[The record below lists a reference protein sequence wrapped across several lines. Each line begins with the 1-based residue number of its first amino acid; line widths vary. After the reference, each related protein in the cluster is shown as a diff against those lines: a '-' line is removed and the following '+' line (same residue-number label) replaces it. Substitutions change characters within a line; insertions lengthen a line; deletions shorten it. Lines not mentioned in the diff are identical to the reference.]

1 MPEMTEREQV
11 LRDLVADL
19 REECAE
25 KDDKIEQQT
34 AEIAILSQ
42 KNPNGDRN
50 PSPGDPCGRS
60 CEGQAYRIEL
70 RQALAKV
77 EALKALLSDI
87 KLFEVDS
94 GVERIKKGEPAF
106 ALPLALRKRMQ
117 AVLDN
122 AEQTGQ

>member
-25 KDDKIEQQT
+25 KDEQ
-34 AEIAILSQ
+34 I
-42 KNPNGDRN
+42 
-50 PSPGDPCGRS
+50 
-60 CEGQAYRIEL
+60 
-70 RQALAKV
+70 
-77 EALKALLSDI
+77 EALKTLLSDI